1 MITQHSKG
9 SSAVAG
15 VACQSRKN
23 LFSKYDQKTKLYSGK
38 HSILYTEIKLPY
50 NTPQEYTNREAL
62 WNSVEALD
70 KAEGKQ
76 TEQNYNYDQWI

>member
-1 MITQHSKG
+1 M
-9 SSAVAG
+9 
-15 VACQSRKN
+15 
-23 LFSKYDQKTKLYSGK
+23 
-38 HSILYTEIKLPY
+38 LPSH
-50 NTPQEYTNREAL
+50 TPPEYANREAL

>member
-9 SSAVAG
+9 PSAVAG

-38 HSILYTEIKLPY
+38 HSILYTEIMLPSH
-50 NTPQEYTNREAL
+50 TPPEYANRKVL
-62 WNSVEALD
+62 WNSVEVLD
-70 KAEGKQ
+70 KAESKQ
-76 TEQNYNYDQWI
+76 TE